1 MKCECSISGTCSVR
15 NLQVRPM
22 EQDVCKAHGFETA
35 DRIIAA
41 RVAGPPKI
49 TPNRT
54 VGRAVSTAPRKP
66 CATCDGKKRG
76 VVARAI
82 DRAKNL
88 KTAAINFLADG
99 MQVATDEQQAKRSAV
114 CASCPLNNN
123 GWCDDTK
130 GGCGCN
136 LSLKVQPR
144 SSSCPLGKWSAY
156 RDEYRPLVNP
166 TRSLIFHVYPL
177 QRRADWWRWHVSKIA
192 EYKSIFNGRIAI
204 GITVGPETSSPENV
218 QREFELCGINVDEWV
233 IKQNSKLAETLTQV
247 ELFRAVMT
255 DDSNAIVFRSH
266 CKGITKQPGAVEEN
280 WARIMWDA
288 NMDLPTVEDA
298 LASHLVACVLRSQT
312 PLVKKKPGGWFAA
325 GSAYW
330 FRAKEA
336 FERDWAWSEN
346 NRWAIEYWPAH
357 VFNLQESACMF
368 HDLVPSSVLDQKYF
382 DEHVNPEFAVW
393 RAARG
398 IE

>member
-1 MKCECSISGTCSVR
+1 MSDCS
-15 NLQVRPM
+15 
-22 EQDVCKAHGFETA
+22 KF
-35 DRIIAA
+35 
-41 RVAGPPKI
+41 PPK
-49 TPNRT
+49 TRL
-54 VGRAVSTAPRKP
+54 RAICDGSAGWPESKREVFLAEHGIEGRKP
-66 CATCDGKKRG
+66 
-76 VVARAI
+76 VARTAVAVARTPRPSTGKSCCGGGI
-82 DRAKNL
+82 IQRTARKLVML
-88 KTAAINFLADG
+88 KAAAVDFVSDG
-99 MQVATDEQQAKRSAV
+99 MAVATEEQQAKRSAI
-114 CASCPLNNN
+114 CAACPLNIN

-156 RDEYRPLVNP
+156 RDDYRPLVNP

-177 QRRADWWRWHVSKIA
+177 KRRRDWWMWHVSKINQC
-192 EYKSIFNGRIAI
+192 KHLFNGRVVI
-204 GITVGPETSSPENV
+204 GVVVGPETDSAEDV
-218 QREFELCGINVDEWV
+218 QREFERGGIRVDEWV

-255 DDSNAIVFRSH
+255 DDPNAIVFRSH
-266 CKGITKQPGAVEEN
+266 CKGITKQQGAVEED

-288 NMDLPTVEDA
+288 NMDMPTVEDS

-357 VFNLQESACMF
+357 VFSLQESACMF

-382 DEHVNPEFAVW
+382 DEHVNPEFAIW
-393 RAARG
+393 KAARE
-398 IE
+398 IK